1 LAPALA
7 IPLQSPCKLG
17 DGTKGAPLPAVRL
30 RALTFAWQV
39 FGAAYLLTTVASG
52 AATSDQP
59 DEATRRARAL
69 ADDGANAF
77 AQGHYELS
85 HELLARAYAI
95 VQAPTIAI
103 LEARALVRLG
113 RFVEARAA
121 YERAASAALA
131 DDAPDAFTTAAREA
145 REELVAL
152 EWRIPKCRVVHRG
165 EDGGMRVYLDGRR
178 LPQSSLGTWLAVN
191 PGLHE
196 VRAGDGANTRTFTF
210 ELREGEAETVRIEPP
225 ADTSPSRTPAIV
237 AFGTGAA
244 GLAVGITTG
253 IAAVNAHGDAER
265 GCPDDTCVRGSA
277 GAEAYERFESYRLLS
292 TIGYAV
298 GVVGVGAGVALWL
311 MAPSTSGSSVAL
323 VSSFRDV
330 LVEGTF

>member
-1 LAPALA
+1 MVFALQA
-7 IPLQSPCKLG
+7 
-17 DGTKGAPLPAVRL
+17 
-30 RALTFAWQV
+30 
-39 FGAAYLLTTVASG
+39 FGAACLLTTFASAAG
-52 AATSDQP
+52 ASDQP

-69 ADDGANAF
+69 ADDGANAY
-77 AQGHYELS
+77 AQGHYQLS
-85 HELLARAYAI
+85 QELLARAYAI

-113 RFVEARAA
+113 RLVEARAA
-121 YERAASAALA
+121 YERASTAALA
-131 DDAPDAFTTAAREA
+131 DDAPDAFRAAVRDA
-145 REELVAL
+145 REELAAL
-152 EWRIPKCRVVHRG
+152 GRRLPRCRVVHRG
-165 EDGGMRVYLDGRR
+165 EDGATRIYLDGRR
-178 LPQSSLGTWLAVN
+178 LPQSSLGAWIAVN

-196 VRAGDGANTRTFTF
+196 VRAGDGTNTRTFTF

-253 IAAVNAHGDAER
+253 IAAVNAHSDAER

-277 GAEAYERFESYRLLS
+277 GAEAYERFETYRLLS

-330 LVEGTF
+330 RVEGTF